1 MGYGGPSHERQPPRV
16 ARRLGDGGNRT
27 LTDAPYYASTNSVMR
42 VTFSRGVDTRDCEAA
57 FALEAGYKRFIFTPD
72 ATMNITLDEIQN
84 FIAVVDTGSITS
96 AAQQL
101 DQTVSAASRTLG
113 RLEQKLKTT
122 LLRRTTRRLELTDE
136 GEAFLERAR
145 EIIAAVESAEEQM
158 ASRQSRPAGRLRVDA
173 ASPFMLH
180 VVVPLIAGYRE
191 RYPDVGLELQSS
203 EGYIDL
209 LERRTDVALRIGR
222 LKDSTLHARLIGT
235 SQVRCLA
242 SPAYLKERGT
252 PRKIADLAKHSLLGF
267 TEPESLNEWPLL
279 DEKRQHVHIKPTIS
293 SSSGETLRQLA
304 LEGNGIVCLSDF
316 MTRTDREAG
325 TLVPVLTKHLVEY
338 RQPINAVYYRNT
350 AISARI
356 ASFVTYLVEAI
367 GDNGFDS

>member
-1 MGYGGPSHERQPPRV
+1 
-16 ARRLGDGGNRT
+16 
-27 LTDAPYYASTNSVMR
+27 
-42 VTFSRGVDTRDCEAA
+42 
-57 FALEAGYKRFIFTPD
+57 
-72 ATMNITLDEIQN
+72 
-84 FIAVVDTGSITS
+84 
-96 AAQQL
+96 
-101 DQTVSAASRTLG
+101 
-113 RLEQKLKTT
+113 

-145 EIIAAVESAEEQM
+145 DIVAAVENAEEQM
-158 ASRQSRPAGRLRVDA
+158 AARQGRPAGRLRIDA

-191 RYPDVGLELQSS
+191 RFPDVELELHTS

-222 LKDSTLHARLIGT
+222 LKDSTLHARPIGT

-242 SPAYLKERGT
+242 SPAYLAKHGR
-252 PRKIADLAKHSLLGF
+252 PRKVSDLRKHALLGF

-279 DEKRQHVHIKPTIS
+279 DEGGQRVRIKPTIG

-316 MTRTDREAG
+316 MTRGDREAG
-325 TLVPVLTKHLVEY
+325 TLVPVLSRHIAEL

-356 ASFVTYLVEAI
+356 ASFVTYLAEAI
-367 GDNGFDS
+367 GDHGFDR

>member
-1 MGYGGPSHERQPPRV
+1 M
-16 ARRLGDGGNRT
+16 
-27 LTDAPYYASTNSVMR
+27 
-42 VTFSRGVDTRDCEAA
+42 
-57 FALEAGYKRFIFTPD
+57 K
-72 ATMNITLDEIQN
+72 ITLDEIQN

-113 RLEQKLKTT
+113 RLEQKLQTT
-122 LLRRTTRRLELTDE
+122 LLRRTTRRIELTGE

-145 EIIAAVESAEEQM
+145 EIVAAVEGAEEQM
-158 ASRQSRPAGRLRVDA
+158 AHRQSRPAGRLRVDA

-180 VVVPLIAGYRE
+180 VVVPLIAGYRA
-191 RYPDVGLELQSS
+191 RYPDVELELHSS

-222 LKDSTLHARLIGT
+222 LKDSTLHARPIGS

-242 SPAYLKERGT
+242 SPAYLKTHGT
-252 PRKIADLAKHSLLGF
+252 PRKVTDLAKHQLLGF
-267 TEPESLNEWPLL
+267 TEPDSLNDWPLL
-279 DEKRQHVHIKPTIS
+279 DAGKRTVHIRPSIS
-293 SSSGETLRQLA
+293 TSSGETLRQLA

-316 MTRTDREAG
+316 MTRTDREQG
-325 TLVPVLTKHLVEY
+325 DLIEVLPKQNIGY

-350 AISARI
+350 AISSRI
-356 ASFVTYLVEAI
+356 ASFVGYLVDAI
-367 GDNGFDS
+367 GENGFDS